1 MAFFSRR
8 DRSASTVDEHPP
20 LRDRDLDALSD
31 RELEALLFDGEPP
44 EEQRDEERS
53 WFSRHAWK
61 IVAFAA
67 MMVLAGSKG
76 RLVGQVALFL
86 AFFYFIQK
94 GCSFEN
100 LSWPSSSSPSS
111 SSASRNA
118 ALTRS
123 ATDRKLMGGC
133 GGIAEYFDVDA
144 TLVRFGF
151 ILGLLASG
159 GAPVALAYLTAAY
172 LMPQPAPAARSSTR
186 EERMRIIRES

>member
-44 EEQRDEERS
+44 EEQKDEERS

-100 LSWPSSSSPSS
+100 LSWPSSSS
-111 SSASRNA
+111 ASRDA

-123 ATDRKLMGGC
+123 ATDRKLMGVC

-159 GAPVALAYLTAAY
+159 GAPVALAYLAAAY